1 DGELDSLT
9 VKLGVPNYW
18 YHLHNSRGVMIS
30 ESMAIKLGIR
40 PGDYIDLSM
49 PLGQGWLVVGVY
61 YDYGNPYNQVL
72 MSHRNWLY
80 AFAGTGNVALA
91 VKLHEGI
98 HGEGLMKRLDTV
110 FRLDSERIF
119 DNTGIHQQAM
129 RVFDRTFAIA
139 GTLGNITLLI
149 AVC

>member
-1 DGELDSLT
+1 KWLTQRLAADVYLYPTNSSASRMSDWLVKQPEVKDVWWRWEKDFSTDKGVLQVVSTGASDGELDSLT

-18 YHLHNSRGVMIS
+18 YHLHHSRGVMIS

-80 AFAGTGNVALA
+80 AFA
-91 VKLHEGI
+91 
-98 HGEGLMKRLDTV
+98 
-110 FRLDSERIF
+110 
-119 DNTGIHQQAM
+119 
-129 RVFDRTFAIA
+129 
-139 GTLGNITLLI
+139 
-149 AVC
+149 